1 MLAFTPHFF
10 RGATPHKLRLH
21 LRRLRAVS
29 KAAQQELYRR
39 RRRLRSAQ
47 QECSGSSTASSS
59 PSACSG
65 MRAEWLPKN
74 DALESAIA
82 LAISENR
89 DARTELEFTRHFLTG
104 SYLSLASPVDNWDP
118 YDTKPQV
125 FAFDKY
131 VALPVFTSLAYLR
144 LFCRQFRFTVRD
156 PSGVLWA
163 DGAAEAERTGMMDDT
178 VPLPDVS
185 KSEWWERH
193 VQQRLRATALEPM
206 RPPADE
212 QEIRAVESTGGA
224 ADTFWPQAV
233 DLFGCMDAAPTEAT
247 GTSQQKE
254 QAPKRKQRATRVR
267 RRREKIFRSSGH
279 IGNRR
284 AWEGGGK
291 TSQEGDAGLGYDAI
305 KAAFWDK
312 VRSTAPF
319 RIKQVTPLPVFGPL
333 LRPFFV
339 GYFADVDTLLHNASI
354 VPANVDIVLNPTSP
368 IEFVLAREATD
379 CVLHGDKL
387 LHLAYRRVEKELR
400 GEFHRYFR
408 HFSPEVVWARSACV
422 PSPVPGKLDGVM
434 YTLVILLQSDDFPQ
448 TYAALRA
455 AKRHC
460 LLMGHSDLD
469 VLPWDAAAPHVR
481 EASSLFYERDAAT
494 GDTCCGV
501 QGGLGVFEQ
510 KGPVQTISVA
520 QPADSFYHDPTAAYT
535 ESHAVFT
542 EELKLRRRVQ

>member
-1 MLAFTPHFF
+1 MLAPTRRLC
-10 RGATPHKLRLH
+10 RGATQRELRLH

-29 KAAQQELYRR
+29 KTAQRELHRR
-39 RRRLRSAQ
+39 RRRLRDAK
-47 QECSGSSTASSS
+47 QECSGFSTAPSSS
-59 PSACSG
+59 ACAG
-65 MRAEWLPKN
+65 VRAEWLPKN

-89 DARTELEFTRHFLTG
+89 DARTELEFTRHFMTG
-104 SYLSLASPVDNWDP
+104 SYLSLASPVGSWDP

-125 FAFDKY
+125 FALDKY
-131 VALPVFTSLAYLR
+131 IALPVFTSLAYLR
-144 LFCRQFRFTVRD
+144 LFCRRFRFTVRD

-163 DGAAEAERTGMMDDT
+163 DGAAEAEAADAAGDT

-193 VQQRLRATALEPM
+193 VQRRLRATALEPPQ
-206 RPPADE
+206 PPVAE
-212 QEIRAVESTGGA
+212 QEVHTVESAEAA
-224 ADTFWPQAV
+224 ADASWLQAD
-233 DLFGCMDAAPTEAT
+233 DLFGCMDAAPAE
-247 GTSQQKE
+247 GTVAAPQGAE
-254 QAPKRKQRATRVR
+254 MPKRELRTSRVGRRRGRKSGGRGPPGSRRVR
-267 RRREKIFRSSGH
+267 
-279 IGNRR
+279 
-284 AWEGGGK
+284 EGGGR
-291 TSQEGDAGLGYDAI
+291 EAPGAGDAASGQDAL
-305 KAAFWDK
+305 KAAFWAK

-354 VPANVDIVLNPTSP
+354 VPASVDIVLNPASP

-379 CVLHGDKL
+379 RVLHGDQL
-387 LHLAYRRVEKELR
+387 LRLAYRRVEKELR
-400 GEFHRYFR
+400 GEFHRYFGR
-408 HFSPEVVWARSACV
+408 LAPEVAWARSACV
-422 PSPVPGKLDGVM
+422 PAPVPGKPDEVK
-434 YTLVILLQSDDFPQ
+434 YELVILLQSDDLPQ

-460 LLMGHSDLD
+460 LLMGHSELD

-481 EASSLFYERDAAT
+481 EASSLFYERGVATDDA
-494 GDTCCGV
+494 CGA
-501 QGGLGVFEQ
+501 QGALGVFEQ
-510 KGPVQTISVA
+510 KGPIQTISVA
-520 QPADSFYHDPTAAYT
+520 QPAESFYHDPTAAYT